1 MNLIMKTLGK
11 QFIGSFLLLLLCG
24 ALVFAQ
30 TEKQIDAIKQ
40 IYKETNEKIAECEE
54 NGEYSSTFLSEMVVN
69 KNNGSY
75 PAVGIF
81 NSVFKFYYTYGNR
94 EKNPYPNRLLKIVIE
109 TKRAANS
116 EKYEYLFNQNG
127 QLIFYFESK
136 NEAEKIKER
145 RVYLVAEKPI
155 KFLNDE
161 KSARLNNRETV
172 EAVKIILGEKRKLAV
187 MFENSLNY

>member
-1 MNLIMKTLGK
+1 MKTLGK

-54 NGEYSSTFLSEMVVN
+54 NGEYSSTFLSELVVN